1 VKKERLDEDE
11 EPTEPS
17 VSTKISSQQATVD
30 PPVYVRTDGTAL
42 SKKEIQQKQLDE
54 LDSILNEFGIDST
67 P

>member
-1 VKKERLDEDE
+1 VKKERLDEE

-42 SKKEIQQKQLDE
+42 SKKEIQQK
-54 LDSILNEFGIDST
+54 
-67 P
+67 